1 MTVIISSKFLKSVG
15 GFDLETGLFV
25 WPVICEKI
33 EFKFIYS
40 ERHVALHNCQ
50 EAFISCMCLI
60 LEKTIFLKKNKFRG
74 TKMTIGVSLKTS
86 I

>member
-25 WPVICEKI
+25 WPVICEKT
-33 EFKFIYS
+33 EFRFIYS

-50 EAFISCMCLI
+50 EAFISCMYLI
-60 LEKTIFLKKNKFRG
+60 LGKTFFKEK
-74 TKMTIGVSLKTS
+74 
-86 I
+86 